1 VNFTGTVHYRR
12 SPTAQ
17 ESQDNAFISEPSPA
31 LLSASIPI
39 TTLLPAQAIDEAAL
53 LAIKAAAGGG
63 HGDTLAS

>member
-1 VNFTGTVHYRR
+1 MR
-12 SPTAQ
+12 S
-17 ESQDNAFISEPSPA
+17 SVSLLLL

-53 LAIKAAAGGG
+53 LAIKATAGGG